1 MNKLLISGVA
11 AITALA
17 VQVAIAERS
26 PSAFQDSN
34 PASLDTRIGTMF
46 AVGGQTLDS
55 RTGSWAESDFRGMD
69 TTPIGFSIIIR

>member
-1 MNKLLISGVA
+1 MKKLLILGAAVMAALIVRVA
-11 AITALA
+11 
-17 VQVAIAERS
+17 VAERS

-46 AVGGQTLDS
+46 AVDGQALDS
-55 RTGSWAESDFRGMD
+55 RTGSWSESDFRGMD

>member
-1 MNKLLISGVA
+1 MKKLLISGVA

-17 VQVAIAERS
+17 VQVAVAERS

-46 AVGGQTLDS
+46 AVGGQALDS